1 MNTKNKG
8 NMRFSFRVRLMAMVV
23 GPMLLAAIFLT
34 VFSGL
39 KLNELGNM
47 GAESELTS
55 FCKGTVEGYNALNDE
70 DFTFSN
76 GMLKK
81 GDVEISEN
89 YATIDRLKKET
100 NIDTTVYYG
109 DTRVSTT
116 LYNESGE
123 RNVGTTGDPE
133 IIDTVQNKGETYYNG
148 NTIIDGQ
155 VYCAVYVPLYQ
166 NGTDEVIG
174 MMFVGKP
181 KAEVQESITAAV
193 VEAIIIASVFAVIMI
208 VLSIISANSMS
219 GALVHSSNEID
230 KVSRGVL
237 NYEAKEKYEKRT
249 DEIGEVAAATRKVTE
264 KLAEIIRQIVETSEQ
279 LSVFSNQFRH
289 SFDNINENIGNI
301 DTAVNEI
308 AQGATNQAM
317 ETQNANAGVADI
329 GNAVDDTVVNVES
342 LETSTGKMK
351 EYNRSVHETLE
362 NLTAISAQ
370 TRASVDIV
378 YEQTNATNISAN
390 EIRSATDL
398 ITAISSQTNLLSLNA
413 TIEAARAGEMGKGFA
428 VVADEIRNL
437 SEQSKES
444 AETIMNT
451 VTGLLDNSN
460 LSVTTMNEMMAV
472 IEKQNNMIDDT
483 KELFRSLNEEINNVS
498 VAVEEIAGQTE
509 TLEQVKAKVM
519 NIVENLAAIAEENAA
534 SAEETSASM
543 NELEQIV
550 AECTKVTN
558 EMLGISEQLKEQT
571 SIFTFDE

>member
-1 MNTKNKG
+1 M
-8 NMRFSFRVRLMAMVV
+8 
-23 GPMLLAAIFLT
+23 
-34 VFSGL
+34 
-39 KLNELGNM
+39 
-47 GAESELTS
+47 
-55 FCKGTVEGYNALNDE
+55 
-70 DFTFSN
+70 
-76 GMLKK
+76 
-81 GDVEISEN
+81 
-89 YATIDRLKKET
+89 
-100 NIDTTVYYG
+100 
-109 DTRVSTT
+109 
-116 LYNESGE
+116 
-123 RNVGTTGDPE
+123 
-133 IIDTVQNKGETYYNG
+133 
-148 NTIIDGQ
+148 
-155 VYCAVYVPLYQ
+155 
-166 NGTDEVIG
+166 
-174 MMFVGKP
+174 
-181 KAEVQESITAAV
+181 
-193 VEAIIIASVFAVIMI
+193 
-208 VLSIISANSMS
+208 
-219 GALVHSSNEID
+219 
-230 KVSRGVL
+230 
-237 NYEAKEKYEKRT
+237 
-249 DEIGEVAAATRKVTE
+249 
-264 KLAEIIRQIVETSEQ
+264 
-279 LSVFSNQFRH
+279 
-289 SFDNINENIGNI
+289 
-301 DTAVNEI
+301 
-308 AQGATNQAM
+308 
-317 ETQNANAGVADI
+317 
-329 GNAVDDTVVNVES
+329 
-342 LETSTGKMK
+342 
-351 EYNRSVHETLE
+351 E

-498 VAVEEIAGQTE
+498 VAVEGIAGQTE

>member
-1 MNTKNKG
+1 
-8 NMRFSFRVRLMAMVV
+8 
-23 GPMLLAAIFLT
+23 
-34 VFSGL
+34 
-39 KLNELGNM
+39 
-47 GAESELTS
+47 
-55 FCKGTVEGYNALNDE
+55 
-70 DFTFSN
+70 
-76 GMLKK
+76 
-81 GDVEISEN
+81 
-89 YATIDRLKKET
+89 
-100 NIDTTVYYG
+100 
-109 DTRVSTT
+109 
-116 LYNESGE
+116 
-123 RNVGTTGDPE
+123 
-133 IIDTVQNKGETYYNG
+133 
-148 NTIIDGQ
+148 
-155 VYCAVYVPLYQ
+155 
-166 NGTDEVIG
+166 
-174 MMFVGKP
+174 MMFAGKP

-498 VAVEEIAGQTE
+498 VAVEGIAGQTE

>member
-1 MNTKNKG
+1 M
-8 NMRFSFRVRLMAMVV
+8 
-23 GPMLLAAIFLT
+23 
-34 VFSGL
+34 
-39 KLNELGNM
+39 
-47 GAESELTS
+47 
-55 FCKGTVEGYNALNDE
+55 
-70 DFTFSN
+70 
-76 GMLKK
+76 
-81 GDVEISEN
+81 
-89 YATIDRLKKET
+89 
-100 NIDTTVYYG
+100 
-109 DTRVSTT
+109 
-116 LYNESGE
+116 
-123 RNVGTTGDPE
+123 
-133 IIDTVQNKGETYYNG
+133 
-148 NTIIDGQ
+148 
-155 VYCAVYVPLYQ
+155 
-166 NGTDEVIG
+166 
-174 MMFVGKP
+174 
-181 KAEVQESITAAV
+181 QESITAAV

-498 VAVEEIAGQTE
+498 VAVEGIAGQTE

>member
-1 MNTKNKG
+1 
-8 NMRFSFRVRLMAMVV
+8 
-23 GPMLLAAIFLT
+23 
-34 VFSGL
+34 
-39 KLNELGNM
+39 
-47 GAESELTS
+47 
-55 FCKGTVEGYNALNDE
+55 
-70 DFTFSN
+70 
-76 GMLKK
+76 
-81 GDVEISEN
+81 
-89 YATIDRLKKET
+89 
-100 NIDTTVYYG
+100 
-109 DTRVSTT
+109 
-116 LYNESGE
+116 
-123 RNVGTTGDPE
+123 
-133 IIDTVQNKGETYYNG
+133 
-148 NTIIDGQ
+148 
-155 VYCAVYVPLYQ
+155 
-166 NGTDEVIG
+166 
-174 MMFVGKP
+174 MMFAGKP

-498 VAVEEIAGQTE
+498 VAVEGIAGQTE

-550 AECTKVTN
+550 AECTKATN